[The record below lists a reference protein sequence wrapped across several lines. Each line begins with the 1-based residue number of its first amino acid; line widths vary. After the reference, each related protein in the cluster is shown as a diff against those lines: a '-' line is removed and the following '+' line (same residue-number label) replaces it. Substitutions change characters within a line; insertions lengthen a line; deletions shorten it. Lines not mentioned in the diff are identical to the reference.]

1 MDMEEKIETYLEEQ
15 CKIDS
20 ALAEKYNEAKYKK
33 ALIRRCIQYIN
44 EMAREEL
51 GGKSGIVKDE
61 VVFHW
66 AREYYV
72 AGIAEKDQNQIQK
85 QLAEMMANVKI
96 NNDIP
101 EKDMERMRKS
111 LAKAR
116 AELHQQEDVSS
127 YENGK

>member
-1 MDMEEKIETYLEEQ
+1 MDMEENIKNYLEEQ
-15 CKIDS
+15 CKIDPI
-20 ALAEKYNEAKYKK
+20 LAEKYNDSRS
-33 ALIRRCIQYIN
+33 LIKCCIRYIN

-51 GGKSGIVKDE
+51 GGKSGAVKDD

-72 AGIAEKDQNQIQK
+72 DGTAEKDLKQIQK
-85 QLAEMMANVKI
+85 QLDIIMSNVK

-111 LAKAR
+111 LAIAR
-116 AELHQQEDVSS
+116 AKLHQQEDVSS